1 METID
6 IIKELCKN
14 KGISMA
20 QLENDLEYG
29 NGSLAKAKSM
39 SADRLYKVA
48 QYFGVS
54 MEYLITGKTIN
65 EADDEVSILR
75 QQQAILMDINKIS
88 QLLTE
93 YYKKIDEC
101 KDNLIKL
108 KKDYNLLES
117 KKKKYV
123 EVEPTTSKQED
134 KWSFPWEIPPF
145 DPSIADNLPFDK
157 KN

>member
-1 METID
+1 
-6 IIKELCKN
+6 
-14 KGISMA
+14 MA

-75 QQQAILMDINKIS
+75 QQQSILMDINKIS

-108 KKDYNLLES
+108 KKDYNALEN
-117 KKKKYV
+117 KKKKHV
-123 EVEPTTSKQED
+123 ETETIAPSSD
-134 KWSFPWEIPPF
+134 IKWSLPWEVPAF
-145 DPSIADNLPFDK
+145 DPSVIDLPFDNK
-157 KN
+157 LNS